1 MMDWLRKNDIMLK
14 LLSLACAVLLWLY
27 VISSTNPDM
36 TQTYSRVAVD
46 LLGTESLTA
55 NNLVITDG
63 SHSTVS
69 FKVTG
74 KSERIAMVSENG
86 GLTVT
91 ADLSNITVPGVYD
104 VKYQVISSISDL
116 TISKITP
123 TISIEVDRVV
133 SQSIPVDLQLRGEL
147 QDGFVSDNFVLTPDA
162 ITVRGPEKL
171 LDTIKSAVAVFD
183 VSTVKTT
190 TETTLAYTLVDEN
203 GIEIKN
209 SLITADTPSVRLSY
223 GVRQVG
229 EVPLVLN
236 VNSFGF
242 ITSDFVD
249 VSIEPSSIKVSG
261 SPDVVSTLNRIDLGS
276 VNLEQVFDNENF
288 EFDLPVVLPNG
299 IAADTAVTQA
309 HVTITPKELVK
320 TTVEISRD
328 ALPQNDLF
336 QYESDLT
343 VTVWTTQDN
352 LASVGVSS
360 LNVALSYSEDS
371 LEPGLNEIQAS
382 VTPADS
388 KVVVVGDY
396 SVMVGVS

>member
-1 MMDWLRKNDIMLK
+1 MMDWLRKNDVMLK

-104 VKYQVISSISDL
+104 VKYQVTSSISDL

-133 SQSIPVDLQLRGEL
+133 SQSIPVDLQLSGEL

-352 LASVGVSS
+352 LASVGASS

>member
-104 VKYQVISSISDL
+104 VKYQVTSSISDL

-133 SQSIPVDLQLRGEL
+133 SQSIPVDLQLSGEL

-203 GIEIKN
+203 GTEIKN

-261 SPDVVSTLNRIDLGS
+261 SPDVVSTLNHIDLGS

-299 IAADTAVTQA
+299 VAADTAVTQA

-352 LASVGVSS
+352 LASVGASS

>member
-1 MMDWLRKNDIMLK
+1 MMDWLRTNDIMLK

-104 VKYQVISSISDL
+104 VKYQVTSSISDL

-133 SQSIPVDLQLRGEL
+133 SQSIPVDLQLSGEL
-147 QDGFVSDNFVLTPDA
+147 QDGFVSNNFVLTPDA

-352 LASVGVSS
+352 LASVGASS

>member
-104 VKYQVISSISDL
+104 VKYQVTSSISDL

-133 SQSIPVDLQLRGEL
+133 SQSIPVDLQLSGEL

-352 LASVGVSS
+352 LASVGASS

>member
-104 VKYQVISSISDL
+104 VKYQVTSSISDL

-133 SQSIPVDLQLRGEL
+133 SQSIPVDLQLSGEL

-249 VSIEPSSIKVSG
+249 ISIEPSSIKVSG

-352 LASVGVSS
+352 LASVGASS

>member
-104 VKYQVISSISDL
+104 VKYQVTSSISDL

-133 SQSIPVDLQLRGEL
+133 SQSIPVDLQLSGEL

>member
-133 SQSIPVDLQLRGEL
+133 SQSIPVDLQLSGEL

-288 EFDLPVVLPNG
+288 EFDLPVVQPNG

-352 LASVGVSS
+352 LASVGASS

>member
-104 VKYQVISSISDL
+104 VKYQVTSSISDL

-133 SQSIPVDLQLRGEL
+133 SQSIPVELQLSGEL

-352 LASVGVSS
+352 LASVGASS

>member
-133 SQSIPVDLQLRGEL
+133 SQSIPVDLQLSGEL

-352 LASVGVSS
+352 LASVGASS

>member
-133 SQSIPVDLQLRGEL
+133 SQSIPVDLQLSGEL